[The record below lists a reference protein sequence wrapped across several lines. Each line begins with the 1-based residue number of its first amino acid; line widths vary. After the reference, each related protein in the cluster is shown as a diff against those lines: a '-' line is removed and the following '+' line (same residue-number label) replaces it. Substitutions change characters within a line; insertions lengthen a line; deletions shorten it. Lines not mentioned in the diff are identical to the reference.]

1 MSSLT
6 PPNDRPV
13 TLTWETAV
21 IVRHERTVPFGTL
34 RTYLDHAR
42 PRAGRPG
49 HPDYARDLDLL
60 KDTWLA
66 VHETEFDDHRYVRR
80 ITGHNLPSPTALPT
94 FTVTVAGSERHDGEA
109 GYTYALHAPDLAT
122 AKRLVLEH
130 HIAENEEDIGIDGE
144 ACDPDVIVV
153 EGPWDTFDG
162 APRWPGDLP
171 GRAWTD
177 LRDDADLLERAHRMG
192 AVR

>member
-6 PPNDRPV
+6 PPDDRPV
-13 TLTWETAV
+13 TLAWITAT
-21 IVRHERTVPFGTL
+21 IERHERTVAFGTL

-42 PRAGRPG
+42 QRAGRPE

-60 KDTWLA
+60 KDTWLG
-66 VHETEFDDHRYVRR
+66 VHESEILDYRHIRR
-80 ITGHNLPSPTALPT
+80 ITGHDLPPLPRLAT

-109 GYTYALHAPDLAT
+109 GYTYALHAPDLET
-122 AKRLVLEH
+122 AKRLVLEY
-130 HIAENEEDIGIDGE
+130 HIAEHEEDIGIDGE

-162 APRWPGDLP
+162 APCWPGNLP

-177 LRDDADLLERAHRMG
+177 LREETDLLERAYRMG
-192 AVR
+192 VVR